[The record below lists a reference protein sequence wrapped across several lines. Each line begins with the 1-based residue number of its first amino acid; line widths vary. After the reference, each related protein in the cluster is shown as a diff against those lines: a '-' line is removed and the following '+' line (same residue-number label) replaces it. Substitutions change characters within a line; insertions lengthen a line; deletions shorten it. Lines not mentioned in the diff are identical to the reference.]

1 MSDICL
7 NVSGVDKSYAAPVLR
22 QVDLTIRRGEIRGI
36 VGENGAG
43 KTTLV
48 NILAGHVRRDSG
60 ELAIDGEPY
69 SPNGTKA
76 AISAGVSLATQEL
89 SIVDDLTV
97 AENLVLRAFPSRHHI
112 LSLRALH
119 EEALRLLSFVGLDGL
134 DPAALGRSLSLAQR
148 QLVELARAFRLPAKL
163 LILDEPTAALTEPQA
178 KHIHTLI
185 RRSADE
191 GTSVIYISHRLDDV
205 LDLSDSVTT
214 LRDGEVVSTEPADTL
229 SSERLLN
236 LMTGSAESAAGEH
249 RPAPNQSD
257 AALFAR
263 SLATPALPNPID
275 FECRKGEIVG
285 VAGLA
290 DAGKS
295 ELLQALFGLDRPS
308 AGEVRRP
315 VDRGSAALKSAA
327 HAVELGLGYLG
338 EDRRTM
344 GLFHSR
350 SVIENLRIPGKR
362 KRFILWENA
371 DERRIVANLL
381 DELEV
386 RYRSLDQPIEQ
397 LSGGNQQKVLLARWL
412 YRDADVLLLDEPTRG
427 VDVGT
432 KLAIY
437 RLLRTLSD
445 RGKAIVVASSE
456 IDELTALS
464 DRIVVLS
471 NRRWAAEFSR
481 HEFSDDAILEAAFRH
496 YATPSASAVA
506 AAAGQ

>member
-22 QVDLTIRRGEIRGI
+22 QINLTIKWGEIRGI

-69 SPNGTKA
+69 FPNDTRA

-112 LSLRALH
+112 LSVRAVR
-119 EEALRLLSFVGLDGL
+119 EEALRLLSFVGLDGV

-185 RRSADE
+185 RRSANE

-214 LRDGEVVSTEPADTL
+214 LRDGKVVSTEPADTL
-229 SSERLLN
+229 SSDRLLN
-236 LMTGSAESAAGEH
+236 LMTGSAESSASDH
-249 RPAPNQSD
+249 RPAPNRSD
-257 AALFAR
+257 TALFAR
-263 SLATPALPNPID
+263 SLATRALPNAID

-295 ELLQALFGLDRPS
+295 ELLRALFGLDHPS

-315 VDRGSAALKSAA
+315 LDCGSAAQKSAA
-327 HAVELGLGYLG
+327 HAVERGHGDHGEGPPTLGVF
-338 EDRRTM
+338 DRRD
-344 GLFHSR
+344 R
-350 SVIENLRIPGKR
+350 
-362 KRFILWENA
+362 
-371 DERRIVANLL
+371 
-381 DELEV
+381 LE
-386 RYRSLDQPIEQ
+386 
-397 LSGGNQQKVLLARWL
+397 K
-412 YRDADVLLLDEPTRG
+412 
-427 VDVGT
+427 
-432 KLAIY
+432 
-437 RLLRTLSD
+437 
-445 RGKAIVVASSE
+445 
-456 IDELTALS
+456 
-464 DRIVVLS
+464 
-471 NRRWAAEFSR
+471 
-481 HEFSDDAILEAAFRH
+481 
-496 YATPSASAVA
+496 
-506 AAAGQ
+506 